1 MYPGKTP
8 KRMSYRS
15 CKCSGTTV
23 WWWHTKILDAMP
35 AGRLLGFKREKP
47 RARQD
52 HTSLTFSLKFN
63 KSIDESPLT
72 CYNTFKMQVQ
82 GAIIYE

>member
-1 MYPGKTP
+1 MPCLPGK
-8 KRMSYRS
+8 R
-15 CKCSGTTV
+15 
-23 WWWHTKILDAMP
+23 
-35 AGRLLGFKREKP
+35 LGFKREKP

-63 KSIDESPLT
+63 KSIDESSLT